1 VTANIPQRIT
11 QEGID
16 LLVRLMLLSTDV
28 WVQYTYNISIYN
40 GAILNIY
47 SCVCVCVYVAAIY
60 RPLKPLNSLYKVNN
74 DCLFKQLFPFFSC
87 RNLKAGFNSPGGY
100 ASVNHQHYHL
110 YYLRERLYIETV
122 VCIDFLVISLY
133 INISI
138 DDMI

>member
-74 DCLFKQLFPFFSC
+74 DWTFSLF
-87 RNLKAGFNSPGGY
+87 
-100 ASVNHQHYHL
+100 
-110 YYLRERLYIETV
+110 
-122 VCIDFLVISLY
+122 FL
-133 INISI
+133 
-138 DDMI
+138 